1 MIKQD
6 CLCFNEIYDFQGTVS
21 GEALY
26 MFKVT
31 IGNVKVNTHVWLFMS
46 IGVDAVQS
54 LFENYCIL

>member
-31 IGNVKVNTHVWLFMS
+31 IGNVKVNTHV
-46 IGVDAVQS
+46 
-54 LFENYCIL
+54 